1 MLTSYHTKYYHTIW
15 ISIEVIEV
23 VIEVAIE
30 LLDSK
35 QEDYDIV
42 NIYI

>member
-1 MLTSYHTKYYHTIW
+1 MINYEPFGSL
-15 ISIEVIEV
+15 E

-30 LLDSK
+30 VLDSK

>member
-1 MLTSYHTKYYHTIW
+1 MINYEPFGSL
-15 ISIEVIEV
+15 EVIEV
-23 VIEVAIE
+23 VLEVALE
-30 LLDSK
+30 VLDSK

>member
-1 MLTSYHTKYYHTIW
+1 MLTSYYTKYHTG
-15 ISIEVIEV
+15 SLEVIEV
-23 VIEVAIE
+23 VIEV
-30 LLDSK
+30 LDSK